1 MNFSR
6 LLVTGGLGFIG
17 SNFIHHMFHKFNG
30 TDHSKCCPEHEKYP
44 HNGDFIDFEIM
55 NVDCLTYAG
64 KKENLAGI
72 DHLDNYYHSNAN
84 ITDFEKMNE
93 VFESFRPTAIIHFAA
108 ESHVDR
114 SISSG
119 LEFVKSNVLGTQ
131 ILLDLA
137 RRFDVELFFHIS
149 TDEVYGSMDEGVAD
163 EQYRLFPSSPYS
175 ASKASSDLLVLS
187 HFHTY
192 GTPVIISRCSNN
204 FGPRQHEEKLVPKMI
219 SKASEDQELPI
230 YGSGKQIRNWIHVK
244 DHCEAIV
251 MLMKHGKIGEIYNIA
266 GDEEVSNIDLV
277 RNIIQSL
284 GRTESLIKHV
294 EDRPGH
300 DFRYGLDGRKLRKM
314 GWSPK
319 INLKDGLDD
328 LIS

>member
-1 MNFSR
+1 MKKFV
-6 LLVTGGLGFIG
+6 VTGGCGFIG
-17 SNFIHHMFHKFNG
+17 SNFIHHLFHKFNG
-30 TDHSKCCPEHEKYP
+30 ADHSKCCPEHVNYP
-44 HNGDFIDFEIM
+44 HTGDFSGVEIL

-64 KKENLAGI
+64 KKENLVGV
-72 DHLDNYYHSNAN
+72 DHLDKYHYSDAN
-84 ITDFEKMNE
+84 ITDFEKMEE
-93 VFESFRPTAIIHFAA
+93 VFEDFRPSAVIHFAA

-119 LEFVKSNVLGTQ
+119 LEFVRSNVLGTQ
-131 ILLDLA
+131 VLLDLA
-137 RRFDVELFFHIS
+137 RKFDVGLFFHIS
-149 TDEVYGSMDEGVAD
+149 TDEVYGSMDEGLAD

-187 HFHTY
+187 HHHTY

-219 SKASEDQELPI
+219 ARTLEDQKLPI
-230 YGSGKQIRNWIHVK
+230 YGSGNQIRNWIHVK
-244 DHCEAIV
+244 DHCEAIA
-251 MLMKHGKIGEIYNIA
+251 MLIEQGKIGEIYNIA

-277 RNIIQSL
+277 KKIIHSL
-284 GRTESLIKHV
+284 GRSESLIEHV

-300 DFRYGLDGRKLRKM
+300 DFRYGLDGGKLREM
-314 GWSPK
+314 GWRPK
-319 INLKDGLDD
+319 ITLKEGLDD